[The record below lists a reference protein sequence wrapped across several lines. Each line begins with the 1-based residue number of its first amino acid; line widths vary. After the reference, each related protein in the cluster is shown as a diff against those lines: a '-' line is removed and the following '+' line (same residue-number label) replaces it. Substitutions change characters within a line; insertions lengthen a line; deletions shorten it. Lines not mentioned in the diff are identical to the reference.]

1 MNKIDVFS
9 KAGKELT
16 YSNANVIKV
25 PQPGAIVKVNIPT
38 NSISGAVKSG
48 NNLVILQKN
57 GEKITLED
65 FFPAGGNAEPTKLV
79 IADGEYLYQANYD
92 SDNFSGLEFSAVSSM
107 DEVISGEGT
116 EQGVNPA
123 VWIVPLVVA
132 GVAGIAIAASNSGG
146 GGGGGGGSTKPVT
159 PVNPDDKSQ
168 AKFDEQ
174 VAKTKAELTV
184 TKLDALK
191 AAVEALKAEPTAE
204 NLAKVQ
210 NAKAA
215 LAEELA
221 ALQTKVTAFEVLT
234 KAAAE
239 NKLNTTEA
247 KALLEKIASEMGDA
261 TTVSENADTIA
272 KVVSD
277 LLDYV
282 SGLDTA
288 FTTMKDVL
296 AASEAAKTQPSDT
309 NVQSVREALAALQS
323 KLAELKAGLEISLK
337 AAAEKGIATDT
348 LKAQADAALNK
359 VESEIGT
366 ITSNLEIAEANL
378 AAVNDAFAKV
388 TTYNE
393 KVLAAENKVKEANL
407 AVEAAKNAKEQ
418 AIKSNSL
425 DKVDEINA
433 QIKAANNDLI
443 NAKQALNELTTARE
457 DAIKAIEKISPD
469 VAASHKP
476 NTDNLKDVNVT
487 PSEPIEKGII
497 VKEAKGIF
505 EAIKDGLASL
515 KDLANSE
522 FKEFV
527 DKVLASK
534 PVEVI
539 KDMIQGAKD
548 AISNIGSTIWT
559 AIKAPV
565 EAFKAG
571 FKGVKDFISETGNII
586 KSGIKFGI
594 DAVKEAIAGGFKIFK
609 DGISD
614 VYQAVKKTALDAI
627 KDMKFTDWINPIK
640 VIGLG
645 KDIVIS
651 GIKAGIKATWD
662 AVKAIPG
669 KGFEFVVQKIKDGAK
684 LISDHVST
692 QFSTVKDSVQ
702 EIVKILH
709 TAFIKNPID
718 TFVKPVIDALNPFK
732 AIPKWGS
739 IIIESIKDGIDILK
753 SLKDI
758 PGKGIEIIKDMISDI
773 LGSSKGD
780 KVSEGDGNEIK
791 AFLKEITDALE
802 THTDEVAKVSDGKAA
817 DEIKVTDEVKAADE
831 VKEPAFELNELLSE
845 NNTGINLDA
854 IAPKEET
861 VNVSVPSEAQAETQ
875 VFVNQPM
882 IDDQANLVS
891 MVA

>member
-9 KAGKELT
+9 KAGKELI

-25 PQPGAIVKVNIPT
+25 PQSGSIVKVNIPT
-38 NSISGAVKSG
+38 NTISGAVKSG

-65 FFPAGGNAEPTKLV
+65 FFPAGENAEPTKLV

-116 EQGVNPA
+116 DQGVNPA

-132 GVAGIAIAASNSGG
+132 GVAGIAIAASSGGSGG
-146 GGGGGGGSTKPVT
+146 GGGNDGGSDAGKKPVT
-159 PVNPDDKSQ
+159 VVGPDDKSQ

-174 VAKTKAELTV
+174 VAKTEADLTV

-191 AAVEALKAEPTAE
+191 AAVEALQAEPTAE

-210 NAKAA
+210 DAKAA
-215 LAEELA
+215 LAEELT
-221 ALQTKVTAFEVLT
+221 ALQTKVTAFEAVT

-239 NKLNTTEA
+239 NKLNTSEA
-247 KALLEKIASEMGDA
+247 KALLEKIASEMADA

-272 KVVSD
+272 KAVSD

-296 AASEAAKTQPSDT
+296 TASEAAKTQPSDT
-309 NVQSVREALAALQS
+309 NVESVREALTTLQS
-323 KLAELKAGLEISLK
+323 KLAELNAGLESSLTP
-337 AAAEKGIATDT
+337 AAEKGIATDT

-366 ITSNLEIAEANL
+366 ITANLEIAEANL
-378 AAVNDAFAKV
+378 AAVNDAYAKV
-388 TTYNE
+388 TAYNE
-393 KVLAAENKVKEANL
+393 KVPAAENKVKDANL

-425 DKVDEINA
+425 EKVDEINA
-433 QIKAANNDLI
+433 QIKAANTDLI
-443 NAKQALNELTTARE
+443 GAKQALNELTTARE
-457 DAIKAIEKISPD
+457 DAINAIEKVSPD

-505 EAIKDGLASL
+505 EAIKDGLASF
-515 KDLANSE
+515 KDMANSE

-534 PVEVI
+534 PVDVV

-559 AIKAPV
+559 AIKAPI
-565 EAFKAG
+565 EAFKVG
-571 FKGVKDFISETGNII
+571 FKGAKDFISETGNII
-586 KSGIKFGI
+586 KSGIKFGV
-594 DAVKEAIAGGFKIFK
+594 DTVKEAIAGSFKIFK

-627 KDMKFTDWINPIK
+627 KDMKITDWINPVK

-662 AVKAIPG
+662 AVKAFPV

-780 KVSEGDGNEIK
+780 KIAEGDGNEIK
-791 AFLKEITDALE
+791 AFLKEITDAPE
-802 THTDEVAKVSDGKAA
+802 THTDEVAKVSDGKAT
-817 DEIKVTDEVKAADE
+817 DEINVTDE

-861 VNVSVPSEAQAETQ
+861 VIVSVPSEAQAETQ